1 MIRMTNMD
9 GFNKQ
14 KDDLLLIIKNRLKS
28 PNLNE
33 IEKASLNQ
41 LMKIMNEYTFIN
53 RLEMK
58 GVLSRAIIDSLTLDY
73 SIGEKFIEFDN
84 RIK

>member
-1 MIRMTNMD
+1 MD

-33 IEKASLNQ
+33 IEKESLNK

-58 GVLSRAIIDSLTLDY
+58 GVLSHAIVDSLTLDY

>member
-9 GFNKQ
+9 RFNKQ

-28 PNLNE
+28 PNLDE

-84 RIK
+84 RIE